1 MVTVQQAKKL
11 LANKVISLE
20 PIYLNLEAALG
31 HIIAE
36 DISTPIDLP
45 PFTSSAMDGYAISLS
60 DINRIDS
67 VKLRISGEVKAGN
80 SNTLRVKE
88 GCAIKIYTGAPI
100 PIGADRVVIQE
111 NTQQIHNHVIIKVIP
126 KENENIRWQGEEI
139 KKGKKVINKG
149 ILINPG
155 TIGFLSV
162 MGISKIKVIRKP
174 RVYLIVTGNELVN
187 PGDILEP
194 GQVYDSNS
202 FAISSALKEMGIDDI
217 KLVRKK
223 DNFKAIER
231 IFKKA
236 VIESDMIIFTGGVSV
251 GKYDYVREFLDNVR
265 YETVFYKVEQKPGKP
280 LYLGKY
286 KKKVI
291 FGLPGNPVS
300 SIVCFYEYVYP
311 ALRKMM
317 GHSHIYLEEKSL
329 PLLKTIKNK
338 DDKVNFLS
346 GSVSRGS
353 VMPLQNQK
361 SHMLSSFAKANCL
374 IVVPK
379 YRKILKKGENVKVHI
394 LPSII

>member
-11 LANKVISLE
+11 LANNITSLE
-20 PIYLNLEAALG
+20 PIYLNLEAALS

-45 PFTSSAMDGYAISLS
+45 PFTSSAMDGYAIRIS
-60 DINRIDS
+60 DVNGIGTA
-67 VKLRISGEVKAGN
+67 KLKISGEVKAGN
-80 SNTLRVKE
+80 SKILTVKG

-100 PIGADRVVIQE
+100 PIGADCVVIQE
-111 NTQQIHNHVIIKVIP
+111 NTQQIHDHVIIKVIP
-126 KENENIRWQGEEI
+126 KENENIRRQGEEI
-139 KKGKKVINKG
+139 KKGKKVIKKG
-149 ILINPG
+149 TLINPG

-162 MGISKIKVIRKP
+162 MGISKVKVIRKP
-174 RVYLIVTGNELVN
+174 RVYLIVTGNELVR

-194 GQVYDSNS
+194 GQIYDSNS

-251 GKYDYVREFLDNVR
+251 GKYDYVRDLLDNVR

-280 LYLGKY
+280 LYFGKY
-286 KKKVI
+286 EKKVI

-300 SIVCFYEYVYP
+300 SLVCFYEYVYP

-317 GHSHIYLEEKSL
+317 GHSRIYLEEKSL
-329 PLLKTIKNK
+329 PLLKTIKCKN
-338 DDKVNFLS
+338 DKVNFLS

-353 VMPLQNQK
+353 VMPLQNQQ
-361 SHMLSSFAKANCL
+361 SHMMSSFAKANSL
-374 IVVPK
+374 IFVPK
-379 YRKILKKGENVKVHI
+379 YRKILKKGDNVKVHI

>member
-1 MVTVQQAKKL
+1 MVTVQQAKRL
-11 LANKVISLE
+11 LANNIISLE

-45 PFTSSAMDGYAISLS
+45 PFTSSAMDGYAIRIS
-60 DINRIDS
+60 DVNRIDS
-67 VKLRISGEVKAGN
+67 VKLKISGEVKAGN
-80 SNTLRVKE
+80 PNTLAVNE
-88 GCAIKIYTGAPI
+88 GCAIRIYTGAPI

-111 NTQQIHNHVIIKVIP
+111 NTQQIRDHVIIKVIP
-126 KENENIRWQGEEI
+126 EENENIRWQGEEI

-162 MGISKIKVIRKP
+162 MGIPKVKVIRKP

-223 DNFKAIER
+223 DNFNAIER
-231 IFKKA
+231 VFKKA

-251 GKYDYVREFLDNVR
+251 GKYDYVRELVDNVKF
-265 YETVFYKVEQKPGKP
+265 ETVFYKVEQKPGKP
-280 LYLGKY
+280 LYFGKY

-300 SIVCFYEYVYP
+300 SLVCFYEYVYF

-329 PLLKTIKNK
+329 PLLKTIKSKNN
-338 DDKVNFLS
+338 KVNFLS

-353 VMPLQNQK
+353 VMLLQNQK
-361 SHMLSSFAKANCL
+361 SHMMSSFAKANCL

-394 LPSII
+394 LPSKI